1 MTSPKNRR
9 LYRYTYDPLDRLS
22 SCGTA
27 QNVMIQRF
35 YNNKRLS
42 TQIQGALKD
51 SVFQTHDF
59 LLAQQRQHA
68 PDETALLAT
77 DTPGSVLNALSAQ
90 SHKGV
95 AYSPYG
101 YRPAE
106 VEEVTL
112 LGFNGECA
120 DLVTAHYLLG
130 NGYRALNPVL
140 MRFNSPDNFSPF
152 GEGGVNAYGYC
163 AGDPINRSDE
173 DGHAWSFWGAA
184 RKRWNAVFK
193 APRDLST
200 NRPLDLTEGTQ
211 VWRATSQHYDR
222 LGAKRKVLNEIA
234 NDKNLFL
241 KKRNIAVAK
250 YRDLRPEWRA
260 ARENMLAIA
269 NTESPFAI
277 GAAGASSTNVR
288 KLQFNDVVDV
298 QAFYSRQYIGA
309 GLDEKLFTVAGK
321 PISAKQFESNL
332 KEVKEKIRRSE

>member
-1 MTSPKNRR
+1 MNPPKNK
-9 LYRYTYDPLDRLS
+9 LSYRYSYDPVDRLS

-27 QNVMIQRF
+27 QNVMVQRF
-35 YNNKRLS
+35 YNNNQLS
-42 TQIQGALKD
+42 TQIQGMLKD
-51 SVFQTHDF
+51 SIFQMDNF
-59 LLAQQRQHA
+59 LLAQQRQHRPA
-68 PDETALLAT
+68 DTALLAT

-90 SHKGV
+90 SNKGA
-95 AYSPYG
+95 AYSSYG
-101 YRPAE
+101 HRVAE
-106 VEEVTL
+106 IEGATL

-120 DLVTAHYLLG
+120 DLVTGHYLLG
-130 NGYRALNPVL
+130 NGYRAYNPVL
-140 MRFNSPDNFSPF
+140 MRFNSPDSFSPF

-234 NDKNLFL
+234 NDKNLFP
-241 KKRNIAVAK
+241 KERNIAVAK

-321 PISAKQFESNL
+321 PIRAKQFESNL